1 MSSPA
6 DFQLIS
12 TTRYEQGLTELDW
25 NTQASL
31 GTPSPYLLLAY
42 HYDRLL
48 DAARVHGWPVPP
60 DLTLR
65 LLESTCNAAVTANST
80 DSQLHVPE
88 RSFRIRILLSYPGIL
103 SVTASPTSP
112 LASRDPAALSL
123 WIPSPSSPEP
133 PLREAPLL
141 VVHLDTVATPSSN
154 FTRTKTTCRDHYTAA
169 RNRFDIPPPPASS
182 LDDVLLYNEDGEIT
196 ETSIRNVAFARGLP
210 PRWVTPSASTGCLPG
225 VMRRWLLEQGRVV
238 EAGRGEL
245 VRDAVVDGECVLTF
259 NGLEGCCIGRLKL
272 GS

>member
-12 TTRYEQGLTELDW
+12 TTRYEDGLTELDW
-25 NTQASL
+25 NTQAFH

-48 DAARVHGWPVPP
+48 DAARVHAWPVPQAF
-60 DLTLR
+60 TLH
-65 LLESTCNAAVTANST
+65 LLESTCNAAFTAEGT
-80 DSQLHVPE
+80 DSQLDALE

-103 SVTASPTSP
+103 SVAASPVSSLP
-112 LASRDPAALSL
+112 SRDPAALSL
-123 WIPSPSSPEP
+123 WIPDRSSPETP
-133 PLREAPLL
+133 PGETPLL

-154 FTRTKTTCRDHYTAA
+154 FTRTKTTRRDHYTAA
-169 RNRFDIPPPPASS
+169 RNRFSIPPPPTSS
-182 LDDVLLYNEDGEIT
+182 LDDVLLYNDDGEIT

-210 PRWVTPSASTGCLPG
+210 PRWLTPPAPTGCLPG
-225 VMRRWLLEQGRVV
+225 VMRRWLLEQGRIV

-245 VRDAVVDGECVLTF
+245 VRDTVVDGEYVLTF
-259 NGLEGCCIGRLKL
+259 NGLEGCRIGRLKL
-272 GS
+272 GP